1 MEPPHDDAN
10 CDMCFWRN
18 NTRCNICDYEPP
30 PCDRTRFRG
39 ERFVV
44 RMTENRQ
51 AIFLCSGCD
60 ALHDAAG
67 LERRIRELNMLS
79 SVLLAGHRRFMSAFT
94 DSQISTATVI
104 HNPEDDYEAFEQVDA
119 ADPIDQALDFIPAPS
134 AEFNYLLAAITSDPS
149 LDPYPPGVISLDP
162 N

>member
-1 MEPPHDDAN
+1 MDPPHDDAD

-39 ERFVV
+39 ERFAV
-44 RMTENRQ
+44 RITDNRQ
-51 AIFLCSGCD
+51 MIFLCSGCNERY
-60 ALHDAAG
+60 DAAG
-67 LERRIRELNMLS
+67 LEQRIRELNNLRS
-79 SVLLAGHRRFMSAFT
+79 SLLAGQRRFMSAFT
-94 DSQISTATVI
+94 NQGTM
-104 HNPEDDYEAFEQVDA
+104 NPEDDYEAFEQVDSSDPMA
-119 ADPIDQALDFIPAPS
+119 AVDPALEIIPEPS